1 MKPDMR
7 LRQRKGWRGVSPV
20 IATVILAAIAI
31 TVGLA
36 IAFWMGGIAGTYTH
50 VEQVEIQ
57 NALCTSY
64 GSPGDWN
71 ITLTVKNTG
80 TTEVTLLNLFI
91 NEEEVDTYGVP
102 VPYAFSDEWATSMT
116 ATQTLQS
123 GETMDIQVFLDH
135 DRSTLSSGTAV
146 NLRIHGASGMDF
158 LKVVVLT

>member
-1 MKPDMR
+1 MDICKGSWK
-7 LRQRKGWRGVSPV
+7 QRGCRGISPV
-20 IATVILAAIAI
+20 IATIILAAIAI

-36 IAFWMGGIAGTYTH
+36 LAFWMGGIAGTYTR

-57 NALCTSY
+57 NALCASY
-64 GSPGDWN
+64 GFPGDWN

-91 NEEEVDTYGVP
+91 NEQEVDSYGVV
-102 VPYAFSDEWATSMT
+102 VPYAFNDEWATTMT
-116 ATQTLQS
+116 STHILQS
-123 GETMDIQVFLDH
+123 GETADIQIFIDH

-158 LKVVVLT
+158 QKVVVLT

>member
-1 MKPDMR
+1 MDTCKSP
-7 LRQRKGWRGVSPV
+7 RKQGGYRGISPV
-20 IATVILAAIAI
+20 IATIILASIAI

-36 IAFWMGGIAGTYTH
+36 LAFWMSGIAGTYTH

-57 NALCTSY
+57 NALCASY
-64 GSPGDWN
+64 GFPGDWN

-91 NEEEVDTYGVP
+91 NEQEVDTYGVP
-102 VPYAFSDEWATSMT
+102 VPYTFSDEWATTMT
-116 ATQTLQS
+116 STQVLQS
-123 GETMDIQVFLDH
+123 GETLDIQVFLDH

-158 LKVVVLT
+158 QKVVVLT